1 MTSLEF
7 GERLT
12 GKISEKLGEKLSF
25 LGFAP
30 KPELLSQLVMVVDR
44 LQRRAPSDAFL
55 KFAIEKKDSVF
66 RAVVRVVGQAGE
78 FLAEATG
85 DCPATVVKMVEEKIK
100 FDLDIWK
107 RSRS

>member
-1 MTSLEF
+1 MNSMEL
-7 GERLT
+7 GGRLT
-12 GKISEKLGEKLSF
+12 GKITEKLGEKLSF
-25 LGFAP
+25 LGFSP
-30 KPELLSQLVMVVDR
+30 KQELVAQLVMVVDR

-66 RAVVRVVGQAGE
+66 KAVVRVVGQAGE
-78 FLAEATG
+78 FLVEATS
-85 DCPATVVKMVEEKIK
+85 DCPATVVKLVEEKMK